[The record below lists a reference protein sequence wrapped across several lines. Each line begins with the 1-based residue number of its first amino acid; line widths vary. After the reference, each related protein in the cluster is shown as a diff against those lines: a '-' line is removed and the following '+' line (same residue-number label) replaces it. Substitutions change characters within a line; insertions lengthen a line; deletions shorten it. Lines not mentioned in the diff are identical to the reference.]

1 MSKEINFNTSL
12 GDFVAMHPRARK
24 VFEKFE
30 LDYCCGG
37 KEDIKTAAKKKNVDI
52 NELISSLGKT
62 INEENEQITEKIWI
76 NESLT
81 DIINHI
87 QTKHHEF
94 MWKELPYVD
103 KLLDKIVR
111 VHGQKH
117 GDFLNDLSNIYKN
130 LKKNLEKHL
139 KDEENLLFPY
149 VKELETSTKNEKSAH
164 EKDNFQDILRVL
176 YEEHDEAGEALSQ
189 IRRLTS
195 NYILPEDAC
204 ASFEALYENLQAI
217 EDDLHEH
224 VHLEN
229 TVLFPR
235 IEELIN

>member
-1 MSKEINFNTSL
+1 MPKDINFNTSL
-12 GDFVAMHPRARK
+12 GDFVALYPRTRK
-24 VFEKFE
+24 VFEEFG

-37 KEDIKTAAKKKNVDI
+37 KEDIKRAAKKQKIDI
-52 NELISSLGKT
+52 NELISLLEKT
-62 INEENEQITEKIWI
+62 INKASEQTVEKIWI

-87 QTKHHEF
+87 QSKHHRF
-94 MWKELPYVD
+94 MWKELPHVD
-103 KLLDKIVR
+103 ELLDKIVR
-111 VHGQKH
+111 VHGEKH
-117 GDFLNDLSNIYKN
+117 GDFLNDLNNIYKN

-139 KDEENLLFPY
+139 EDEENLLFPY
-149 VKELETSTKNEKSAH
+149 VKELEISIKKSDNDKKNFK
-164 EKDNFQDILRVL
+164 DILKIL
-176 YEEHDEAGEALSQ
+176 YEEHDEAGEALSR
-189 IRRLTS
+189 IRSLTS

-204 ASFEALYENLQAI
+204 ASFEALYENLQAM

-235 IEELIN
+235 IEKLIT